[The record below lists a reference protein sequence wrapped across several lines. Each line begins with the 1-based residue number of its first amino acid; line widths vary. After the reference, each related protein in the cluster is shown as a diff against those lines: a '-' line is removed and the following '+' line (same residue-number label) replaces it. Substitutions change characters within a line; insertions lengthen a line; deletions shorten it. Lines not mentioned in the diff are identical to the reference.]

1 MLDTHNVI
9 LDAAG
14 EIIPWTSNP
23 DDGYDRVMFETD
35 FPHPTS
41 IYPGI
46 QERAVESI
54 GHLDYEKRKMILS
67 TNAAT
72 LFNLDI

>member
-1 MLDTHNVI
+1 MLE
-9 LDAAG
+9 
-14 EIIPWTSNP
+14 EI
-23 DDGYDRVMFETD
+23 GFDRVMFETD

-46 QERAVESI
+46 QERMVESI
-54 GHLDYEKRKMILS
+54 GHLDFDKRKKILS
-67 TNAAT
+67 GNAAT